1 MHTPKEVRQAII
13 AIWLTIFISAVIEL
27 ANYWTGNISV
37 NDFVTLA
44 LFFCILGLFPYK
56 IAKGSNRARWV
67 YCTLAVLSV
76 TLSLG
81 GVFES
86 TTTIDWIGTVVIIP
100 LDIFTVIKLFQAD
113 ASNWFESRSKAQ
125 PSHSV

>member
-27 ANYWTGNISV
+27 ANYWTGNISI
-37 NDFVTLA
+37 NDFVSLA
-44 LFFCILGLFPYK
+44 LFLCILGLFPYK
-56 IAKGSNRARWV
+56 IAKGSNRARWI

-76 TLSLG
+76 TLSLE

-86 TTTIDWIGTVVIIP
+86 RTTIDLLGTVLIIP
-100 LDIFTVIKLFQAD
+100 IDIFTVIRLFQAD
-113 ASNWFESRSKAQ
+113 ASNWFETRGGVQ
-125 PSHSV
+125 HSHIN